1 MDIAKINS
9 LFTQAR
15 HEQRQRPAYD
25 VRPTQH
31 EIRTLVAGEPDSEDK
46 AWALRLADNLAT
58 PLPPTKEWS
67 PLYDEAAAIAS
78 ELPAAD
84 APVEQQV
91 AALSETRRRIGEIAD
106 RAAPDEEVHIRALA
120 SPLERI
126 QDYLQP
132 PTFGSGD

>member
-15 HEQRQRPAYD
+15 HEQRLHPAYD

-58 PLPPTKEWS
+58 PLPPAREWS

-78 ELPAAD
+78 EL
-84 APVEQQV
+84 APVDEPVAEQV
-91 AALSETRRRIGEIAD
+91 AALQSACERIWAIAD
-106 RAAPDEEVHIRALA
+106 RAAPEEEVHIRALA

>member
-9 LFTQAR
+9 LFAQAR
-15 HEQRQRPAYD
+15 HEQRQHPAYD

-31 EIRTLVAGEPDSEDK
+31 EIRTLVAGEPDSDDK
-46 AWALRLADNLAT
+46 TWALRLADNLAS
-58 PLPPTKEWS
+58 PLPPAREWS
-67 PLYDEAAAIAS
+67 ALYDEAAAIAG

-84 APVEQQV
+84 APIEQQV
-91 AALSETRRRIGEIAD
+91 AALSEARRRIWEIAD